1 MAVPLR
7 VRDLFRLVPPGTSIQ
22 ALVIFVPGARMS
34 TTMVISSFCSTLTIY
49 ERGGPTL
56 AIIRVVGLSIVISDS
71 SNGDSSWL

>member
-1 MAVPLR
+1 MEVPLM

-34 TTMVISSFCSTLTIY
+34 TTMVISLFFSTASIYGGGLTI
-49 ERGGPTL
+49 P
-56 AIIRVVGLSIVISDS
+56 IIGVYGLSIAIFDS